1 MADLPPD
8 DAAYRRTLYTIEGDH
23 HQLTRAM
30 PAWLRR
36 LQQLVW
42 TLGII
47 AMMLLIVVWLYRVQ
61 TSLARLEGGISAP
74 ALANSG
80 QEPQL
85 SPEVKT
91 LEGRLARVLSASV
104 ESKLRRLEQSVERG
118 ALGGEDLQLIEAA
131 AGELRLLRS
140 QPQGGMGHDR
150 GATEHPR
157 YHSVQTPATA
167 AGKDPLGQVEE
178 LRALVYAV
186 VVCVALLLLL
196 AIGLWFSTSKQV
208 RMISASPRHQLPA
221 MRPSR
226 ENQRGT

>member
-8 DAAYRRTLYTIEGDH
+8 DAAYRRALYTIEGDRH
-23 HQLTRAM
+23 HLTRAM

-36 LQQLVW
+36 LQQLIW

-61 TSLARLEGGISAP
+61 SSLARLEGGISAP

-118 ALGGEDLQLIEAA
+118 TLGGEDLQLLEAA

-140 QPQGGMGHDR
+140 QPQGGMGQDR
-150 GATEHPR
+150 TTEHPR
-157 YHSVQTPATA
+157 YRSVQAPATA
-167 AGKDPLGQVEE
+167 TGTDALGQVEE
-178 LRALVYAV
+178 LRAIVYAV

-196 AIGLWFSTSKQV
+196 AIGLWFSTSRQV